1 MPSFLKTF
9 AQVLSADRF
18 ATALLFIGLWT
29 VACLIPA
36 QNDTWWQL
44 RTGEAM
50 WQSRQIMMRDEFTH
64 TVAGQYW
71 PNHEWLTQV
80 IFYGV
85 FQIGGLPLLTAVCAA
100 AVVTG
105 WFLTALLT
113 PGSIVTR
120 MLLIGCGAGFTTAS
134 WSLRPQTFSLA
145 LFAATLWIL
154 VRRRFFWALPPL
166 FLIWANLHGA
176 VATGGLLLVAA
187 AAVSAIIARDH
198 LVKLLVIGVL
208 CFAATTTTPLGFS
221 FWLEIPESLQRLKT
235 YEVIEW
241 RAPSLTNPGDFPF
254 WIIVAGL
261 GVLIWRRREALR
273 TWEPAFLALA
283 SALTLILALRS
294 TRNFSTF
301 ILCAVPT
308 AGMLL
313 AEPARHA
320 PTVSTARSTMPSLI
334 LAVCVLASA
343 SFIAFAWWLPL
354 PRLAWHPVSEEM
366 RAAIAACEG
375 PLYNRYDEGGYII
388 WFLKGRRVFM
398 DSRQDPFP
406 EEMVLEQIQLERSG
420 DYQSMFDRYGVG
432 CALTPERSP
441 LAHRLALDGW
451 SGRRAGA
458 GWTVFSKPASAT
470 QSPVF

>member
-1 MPSFLKTF
+1 M
-9 AQVLSADRF
+9 
-18 ATALLFIGLWT
+18 TALLQRWAGRLDNGRLETGLMLVALT
-29 VACLIPA
+29 VVACLMPA

-50 WQSRQIMMRDEFTH
+50 WQSGQIMMRDEFTH
-64 TVAGQYW
+64 TVAGGYW

-80 IFYGV
+80 IFYGA
-85 FQIGGLPLLTAVCAA
+85 FRAGGMPLLTALCAA
-100 AVVTG
+100 AVVTA
-105 WFLTALLT
+105 WFLVSLLT
-113 PGSIVTR
+113 PGTTLTR
-120 MLLIGCGAGFTTAS
+120 LLLIGCGAGFTTPA

-154 VRRRFFWALPPL
+154 VRRRFLWALPPL
-166 FLIWANLHGA
+166 FLVWANLHGA

-187 AAVSAIIARDH
+187 AAASAVIAREQ
-198 LVKLLVIGVL
+198 LVKLFAIGLL

-221 FWLEIPESLQRLKT
+221 FWLEIPESLQRLKA

-241 RAPSLTNPGDFPF
+241 RAPSLTNPADFPF
-254 WIIVAGL
+254 WIIVGAL

-273 TWEPAFLALA
+273 TWEPAFLTLA
-283 SALTLILALRS
+283 SALTLILAFRS

-301 ILCAVPT
+301 LLCAVPT
-308 AGMLL
+308 AGLLL
-313 AEPARHA
+313 AEPASHA
-320 PTVSTARSTMPSLI
+320 PTISTSRATMRPLI
-334 LAVCVLASA
+334 LAVCTLASA

-354 PRLAWHPVSEEM
+354 PRLAWHPMSEEM

-406 EEMVLEQIQLERSG
+406 EEMVLDQIQLERSG
-420 DYQSMFDRYGVG
+420 DYQSMFDRYRIG
-432 CALTPERSP
+432 CALTPDRSP
-441 LAHRLALDGW
+441 LAHRLVLDGW
-451 SGRRAGA
+451 SRRRAGD
-458 GWTVFSKPASAT
+458 GWAVFSRPST
-470 QSPVF
+470 

>member
-1 MPSFLKTF
+1 MAAFLQWWALRLDT
-9 AQVLSADRF
+9 DRF
-18 ATALLFIGLWT
+18 GMALLLLGLA
-29 VACLIPA
+29 VIACLMPA

-44 RTGEAM
+44 RSGEAM

-64 TVAGQYW
+64 TVAGHYW

-85 FQIGGLPLLTAVCAA
+85 FQVGGLPLLTAVCAA
-100 AVVTG
+100 AVVTA
-105 WFLTALLT
+105 WFVISLLT
-113 PGSIVTR
+113 PGTILTR
-120 MLLIGCGAGFTTAS
+120 LLLIGCGAGFTTAS

-145 LFAATLWIL
+145 FFAATLWIL
-154 VRRRFFWALPPL
+154 VRRRFLWALPPL
-166 FLIWANLHGA
+166 FLVWANLHGA

-187 AAVSAIIARDH
+187 AAASAVIAREQ
-198 LVKLLVIGVL
+198 LLKLFAIGVL

-241 RAPSLTNPGDFPF
+241 RAPSLTNPADSPF
-254 WIIVAGL
+254 WIIIGGL
-261 GVLIWRRREALR
+261 AVLIWRRREALR

-283 SALTLILALRS
+283 SALTLILAVRS

-308 AGMLL
+308 AGLLL

-320 PTVSTARSTMPSLI
+320 PTISTARSAMRPLI
-334 LAVCVLASA
+334 LAICALASA
-343 SFIAFAWWLPL
+343 SFIAFAWWMPL
-354 PRLAWHPVSEEM
+354 PRLGWHPVSKEM
-366 RAAIAACEG
+366 RAAIAECEG

-406 EEMVLEQIQLERSG
+406 EEMVLDQIQLERSG
-420 DYQSMFDRYGVG
+420 DYRPMFDRYGVT
-432 CALTPERSP
+432 CALTPNQSP
-441 LAHRLALDGW
+441 LAQRLALAGW
-451 SGRRAGA
+451 SSRSAGV
-458 GWTVFSKPASAT
+458 GWTVFSKPAPAA
-470 QSPVF
+470 Q